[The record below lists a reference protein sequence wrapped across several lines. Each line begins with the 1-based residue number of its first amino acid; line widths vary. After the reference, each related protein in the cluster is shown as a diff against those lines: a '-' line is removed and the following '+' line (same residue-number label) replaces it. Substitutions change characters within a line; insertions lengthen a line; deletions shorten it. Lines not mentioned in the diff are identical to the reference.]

1 MCVTPRSRGT
11 GGPTSYIPF
20 SSTQSTRQ
28 DRNRP
33 RVRNIGRE
41 SRNSGLCESVLHRV
55 RLCMLERCDG
65 PVRIRNGSNIPR
77 SNCYGVGRFGLSS
90 DANFD
95 RESGLPD
102 RSSIGCRSTS
112 EWLAVTPS
120 NRDPHP
126 ELGEYSAVC
135 RSSWRCGC

>member
-20 SSTQSTRQ
+20 SSTQSVRQ

-65 PVRIRNGSNIPR
+65 PVRIRNGSNIPHRTDTGLGGSDCRQTLTLTAGQACQTGVR
-77 SNCYGVGRFGLSS
+77 SVAGLYL
-90 DANFD
+90 N
-95 RESGLPD
+95 
-102 RSSIGCRSTS
+102 GC
-112 EWLAVTPS
+112 L
-120 NRDPHP
+120 
-126 ELGEYSAVC
+126 
-135 RSSWRCGC
+135 